1 MSTKYVYRAE
11 QSTLFR
17 LVAIVF
23 RFIDANGDG
32 VLDFTELK
40 AVFKVLGVPM
50 KGKELDQ
57 MIRQV
62 DSDDDA
68 AVNFKEFIGI
78 IGMARL
84 GMMGNG

>member
-1 MSTKYVYRAE
+1 M
-11 QSTLFR
+11 
-17 LVAIVF
+17 F

-32 VLDFTELK
+32 VLDFSELK

-68 AVNFKEFIGI
+68 AVNLNEFMAV

-84 GMMGNG
+84 GLMGSG